1 MKHINFID
9 YLNFK
14 LIEEPLPCNCENC
27 VQLLKKWE
35 DERLKISN
43 FENEIILKNGEKALF
58 KKFEKKDFLL
68 KPIIA
73 FGFSLILL
81 FGFLSLSYI
90 KKSNKIKDYDKE
102 YLKIMEIYDSP
113 ALGDLEAC
121 SIIFNDFNNE
131 KEDL

>member
-14 LIEEPLPCNCENC
+14 LIDEKLPCNCEKC
-27 VQLLKKWE
+27 MELVKKWE

-43 FENEIILKNGEKALF
+43 FENEIILKNGGDALL
-58 KKFEKKDFLL
+58 KKIEKKNFLF

-81 FGFLSLSYI
+81 IGFFSLTYI

-102 YLKIMEIYDSP
+102 YLKVMEIYESP
-113 ALGDLEAC
+113 VLGDLEAC
-121 SIIFNDFNNE
+121 SIIFKDFNNK